1 MWYHYTDRSTYG
13 PCVIDD
19 AVANDD
25 KSLKWKVY
33 TWDDDEFDDDGCLKM
48 VSIRV
53 ASSEYIPG
61 VILSIGACV
70 TALYYSYLPAYVVV
84 FALFLPG

>member
-33 TWDDDEFDDDGCLKM
+33 TWDDDEFDDDGCLKYGFYKG
-48 VSIRV
+48 S
-53 ASSEYIPG
+53 
-61 VILSIGACV
+61 LQ
-70 TALYYSYLPAYVVV
+70 
-84 FALFLPG
+84 